1 MEPRGLGKGPR
12 SWTYKVTSWWL
23 ADAGTSGA
31 QKRDPVT
38 QTSKQRRLLAGIC
51 ISERYNEGDFAGAG

>member
-1 MEPRGLGKGPR
+1 M
-12 SWTYKVTSWWL
+12 YKVAYWWL

-38 QTSKQRRLLAGIC
+38 QTSKQRGLLAGIC